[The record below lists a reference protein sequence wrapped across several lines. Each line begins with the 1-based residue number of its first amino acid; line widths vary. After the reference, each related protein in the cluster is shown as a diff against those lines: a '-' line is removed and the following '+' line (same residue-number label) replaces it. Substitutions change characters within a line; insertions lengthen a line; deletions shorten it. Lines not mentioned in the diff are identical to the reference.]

1 MEDLRDQPYM
11 FSNIAALGTE
21 NPCLSFSLFRQ
32 WFHPV
37 NPKGEAA
44 SPDSLDSHG
53 MNLLMAG
60 HSSLDDSKRKITSSA
75 RIGFNL
81 SEPSLTTF
89 QIQALS
95 SNLMKTSLVFYG
107 GYHHPTPV
115 DMANKRL
122 KNPIQ
127 SMISVR
133 NHRKHIIS
141 PTKHW
146 GGSSK
151 FHHPK
156 HWRTSGVVHH
166 QIRLKPQNHKIPLNS
181 ACEVVEHGICINL
194 STRFLCRHNLHHLL
208 GDLGISFLKIIR
220 FSNPQ
225 QRHGEP
231 WWNRMN
237 ILHTSEWK
245 CCGNVLGESRV
256 TLRKKNIEKNHE
268 VKTTVMT
275 CIIYMYI
282 IYVLY
287 YVYIYSPPN
296 LEKSVQFGV
305 GFRFNSLS
313 QQLLKMTFDQMINHC
328 SPHKQDKFGHS
339 GHQREIETLQIL
351 LIWVSDWDCDV
362 LKLLDMQTSLKFAS
376 WIWQHSS
383 APSGPLLRYPWR
395 YMTYCWC
402 FRYSKNLADQ
412 PSVQC
417 SKPIVNSRK
426 FTTNL
431 I

>member
-1 MEDLRDQPYM
+1 MVPKTPGASLVPRGGAWRFGGVRFFGILQHDASFLVAMDPHVISYINNMCIYIYIQIIWTLVEDLRDQPYM

-231 WWNRMN
+231 W
-237 ILHTSEWK
+237 
-245 CCGNVLGESRV
+245 
-256 TLRKKNIEKNHE
+256 
-268 VKTTVMT
+268 
-275 CIIYMYI
+275 
-282 IYVLY
+282 
-287 YVYIYSPPN
+287 
-296 LEKSVQFGV
+296 
-305 GFRFNSLS
+305 
-313 QQLLKMTFDQMINHC
+313 
-328 SPHKQDKFGHS
+328 
-339 GHQREIETLQIL
+339 
-351 LIWVSDWDCDV
+351 
-362 LKLLDMQTSLKFAS
+362 
-376 WIWQHSS
+376 
-383 APSGPLLRYPWR
+383 
-395 YMTYCWC
+395 
-402 FRYSKNLADQ
+402 
-412 PSVQC
+412 
-417 SKPIVNSRK
+417 
-426 FTTNL
+426 
-431 I
+431 